1 MIIVRVVI
9 NPMNDDLAFIDA
21 ILADESDD
29 TPRLVYADW
38 LADHGEP
45 ELAALVRLQ
54 TEVYRTPSADPRR
67 LDLRKQEAAAWN
79 AYKKKWKAALE
90 LGRIGRGNFK
100 RGVIPYPVEFTAPG
114 FVEQCGGWGPGVP
127 VRRVGLDRSGPRA
140 RVDGRLAACP
150 FLARL
155 TQLHIG
161 RSDRHYYEFS
171 VRTVSAADV
180 QAVPSAAVLAL
191 ARSPYITGLR
201 ELAISIVRPSRAMF
215 ADLAGC
221 SALDRV
227 SFSLSLVPYSG
238 WGVGDWFALP
248 LREFGKPA
256 GSPIA
261 EAVEKLLTG
270 PNAEHLID

>member
-1 MIIVRVVI
+1 
-9 NPMNDDLAFIDA
+9 MNEDLAFIDA
-21 ILADESDD
+21 ILANEADD
-29 TPRLVYADW
+29 TTRLVHADW
-38 LADHGEP
+38 LDDHGEP
-45 ELAALVRLQ
+45 ELAAFVRLQ
-54 TEVYRTPSADPRR
+54 TEVYRTPNADPRR
-67 LDLRKQEAAAWN
+67 LELRRQETAAWN

-90 LGRIGRGNFK
+90 LGRIGRGHFR
-100 RGVIPYPVEFTAPG
+100 RGIIPAWHAVEFPAPG

-127 VRRVGLDRSGPRA
+127 VRRVHLDGSGPRA
-140 RVDGRLAACP
+140 RVDERLAACP

-161 RSDRHYYEFS
+161 RSDWHYYELS

-180 QAVPSAAVLAL
+180 QAVPSGAVLAL

-221 SALDRV
+221 SALDRI

-238 WGVGDWFALP
+238 WGAGDWFSLP
-248 LREFGKPA
+248 LRQFGKPA
-256 GSPIA
+256 GTPIA
-261 EAVEKLLTG
+261 EAVEKLLAG
-270 PNAEHLID
+270 SNAEHLID